1 MKSGR
6 IVKPRWILPLFC
18 FIRFIYSCFM
28 KRTAVFLYVLFISC
42 FCFSICPG
50 SGAGSELEYNADS
63 VRAVLDKAPYFT
75 LFKDN
80 YFIGGTTIGHKP
92 TAANSDVKFQLSIAQ
107 RLTKSKLPF
116 DTYLFIQYT
125 RKPFGM
131 FSRNL
136 CPCAT

>member
-1 MKSGR
+1 
-6 IVKPRWILPLFC
+6 
-18 FIRFIYSCFM
+18 M

-42 FCFSICPG
+42 FVSVSAQVLVQDPK
-50 SGAGSELEYNADS
+50 LEYNADS

-125 RKPFGM
+125 QKAFWNVFQKSLPMRDLNFNPGDRTGA
-131 FSRNL
+131 SDH
-136 CPCAT
+136 PS

>member
-1 MKSGR
+1 MKKITLS
-6 IVKPRWILPLFC
+6 LL
-18 FIRFIYSCFM
+18 
-28 KRTAVFLYVLFISC
+28 VLFIMG
-42 FCFSICPG
+42 FVKVTAQVLVKDPKM
-50 SGAGSELEYNADS
+50 EYNADS
-63 VRAVLDKAPYFT
+63 VRAVLDKAPYFS

-116 DTYLFIQYT
+116 DTYLLSSIH

-131 FSRNL
+131 FSKNL
-136 CPCAT
+136 FLCAT